1 MRSSSV
7 IASFAAF
14 YFRYIHDNVVLVD
27 RSASSEIFEQIYK
40 ITDEDVCIAIS
51 FPRYS
56 MQTIKALS
64 FVQSTGAT
72 IISVTDG
79 ENSPI
84 APYATHLLV
93 AKSSMVSF
101 VDSLVA
107 PLSVIN
113 ALIATCAKEN
123 KDQVYGNLKKLEEI
137 WDEYDVYDKTHN

>member
-1 MRSSSV
+1 M
-7 IASFAAF
+7 
-14 YFRYIHDNVVLVD
+14 
-27 RSASSEIFEQIYK
+27 
-40 ITDEDVCIAIS
+40 
-51 FPRYS
+51 
-56 MQTIKALS
+56 
-64 FVQSTGAT
+64 QSTGAT

-123 KDQVYGNLKKLEEI
+123 KDQVYGNLKKLEDI
-137 WDEYDVYDKTHN
+137 WDEYDVYSTDKGDKK